1 MIDVI
6 PSFKN
11 DSKIAYQTE
20 FAEPCFVGIK
30 RSITNT
36 KRWDINTMRKL
47 ISSHVFDVGFRTKE
61 ALY

>member
-1 MIDVI
+1 MIGVI

-20 FAEPCFVGIK
+20 FADPRIVGIK

-36 KRWDINTMRKL
+36 KRWDVYTKRKL
-47 ISSHVFDVGFRTKE
+47 ISLHVFDVGFRTNE